1 MDLSWEDFSASSCE
15 MTIEFLSLKGLLAVL
30 SLQMKCENIKTSELV
45 STASDTVKSLSSTF
59 ILKVEVDIKD
69 MDFSTWGYSVFNAD
83 AKT

>member
-1 MDLSWEDFSASSCE
+1 
-15 MTIEFLSLKGLLAVL
+15 MTIEFLSSKRSSCCTFFTNGSVKI
-30 SLQMKCENIKTSELV
+30 SKTSELV